1 MAELADVFRE
11 VVSEGE
17 LKASPEQWKVVN
29 AILNCR
35 TEALGG
41 HLYRCSDCGDEQPRY
56 NSCRNRHCPKCQAGK
71 TSKWLEKRAEE
82 LLPVP
87 YFHVVFTIPHELN
100 GIALQNKEEIYN
112 LFFQAVSK
120 TLKEVSEKRYGG
132 KIGYFSIL
140 HTWGQKL
147 EAHPHVHCVIP
158 GVILNADESV
168 KVLPEN
174 HFLPHEVLR
183 LVFKAVFLTLLEKRY
198 EKLSFHGEQALF
210 SKKKIFKNL
219 LNKLWKKDW
228 IVYLKKPFSGPHAV
242 LKYLARYTHRVAIS
256 NSRIISCKDGKTTF
270 SYKDYSDDAQK
281 KYLALENKE
290 FTRRFLLHTLPK
302 QFVRIRHF
310 GFMANAGRKLRLE
323 KLKSYFKPLRLV
335 VTPQNPPCCSKCQ
348 STNIHPI
355 RELKPIS
362 NSPATPQIRR
372 KLPKTKELPLVA

>member
-1 MAELADVFRE
+1 VAELADVFRE

-17 LKASPEQWKVVN
+17 LKASPEQWKAVN

-41 HLYRCSDCGDEQPRY
+41 HLYRCNDCGDEQPRY
-56 NSCRNRHCPKCQAGK
+56 NSCRNRHCPKCQTGK
-71 TSKWLEKRAEE
+71 TSRLEKRAEE

-140 HTWGQKL
+140 HSWGQKI
-147 EAHPHVHCVIP
+147 EFHPHIHCVIP
-158 GVILNADESV
+158 GIILKADESV

-183 LVFKAVFLTLLEKRY
+183 LVFKAVFLTLLEKHY

-210 SKKKIFKNL
+210 KKKKIFENL
-219 LNKLWKKDW
+219 VNKLWKKDW

-242 LKYLARYTHRVAIS
+242 LKYLARYTH
-256 NSRIISCKDGKTTF
+256 
-270 SYKDYSDDAQK
+270 
-281 KYLALENKE
+281 
-290 FTRRFLLHTLPK
+290 
-302 QFVRIRHF
+302 
-310 GFMANAGRKLRLE
+310 
-323 KLKSYFKPLRLV
+323 
-335 VTPQNPPCCSKCQ
+335 
-348 STNIHPI
+348 
-355 RELKPIS
+355 
-362 NSPATPQIRR
+362 
-372 KLPKTKELPLVA
+372 